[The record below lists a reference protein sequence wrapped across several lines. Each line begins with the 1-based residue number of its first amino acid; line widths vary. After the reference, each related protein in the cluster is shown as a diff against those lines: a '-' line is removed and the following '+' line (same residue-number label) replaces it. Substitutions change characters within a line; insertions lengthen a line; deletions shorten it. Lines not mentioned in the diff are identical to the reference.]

1 MDAILTSRR
10 WEVWES
16 HGKPS
21 IFIENSWIFMK
32 NDGFSLFSR
41 LPSFGWEVLHPPP
54 KVMCEDMHNQYLRSR
69 AQLGGW
75 PNSLGTRENS
85 IMVRHHGRASSAR
98 SRKVSRGHGYLP
110 RAGKRVAAAQRK
122 GPDFLNHIRGSS
134 HDKCQEQTFEG
145 VNRTFFQVP
154 KKHKQP
160 LPENSTL
167 SHREKNGRG
176 ASDDHLLGGPW

>member
-1 MDAILTSRR
+1 
-10 WEVWES
+10 
-16 HGKPS
+16 
-21 IFIENSWIFMK
+21 MK

-75 PNSLGTRENS
+75 PNSLETRENS

-98 SRKVSRGHGYLP
+98 SRKVSCGHGYLP

-134 HDKCQEQTFEG
+134 HDKCQVTSVFHVVPYARLSGRPSHSGPVRCG
-145 VNRTFFQVP
+145 VWSGSSFAWPGFGSSAGS
-154 KKHKQP
+154 
-160 LPENSTL
+160 STL
-167 SHREKNGRG
+167 LGVELEAWLSG
-176 ASDDHLLGGPW
+176 ATSRRTESGFRSKTP

>member
-1 MDAILTSRR
+1 
-10 WEVWES
+10 
-16 HGKPS
+16 
-21 IFIENSWIFMK
+21 MK

-54 KVMCEDMHNQYLRSR
+54 RVMCEDMHNQYLRSR

-110 RAGKRVAAAQRK
+110 RAGKRVAAAQPDKMSLRNTQTIYYPLITSISSLLPTHSYLIRNSILNIERSTATRPFRK
-122 GPDFLNHIRGSS
+122 AGCGGRPHGPVPTRPRGENGSIAPDPRRVS
-134 HDKCQEQTFEG
+134 AQ
-145 VNRTFFQVP
+145 RT
-154 KKHKQP
+154 KATR
-160 LPENSTL
+160 N
-167 SHREKNGRG
+167 
-176 ASDDHLLGGPW
+176 

>member
-1 MDAILTSRR
+1 
-10 WEVWES
+10 
-16 HGKPS
+16 
-21 IFIENSWIFMK
+21 MK

-98 SRKVSRGHGYLP
+98 SRKVSCGHGYLP

-145 VNRTFFQVP
+145 VNRTFFDWP
-154 KKHKQP
+154 KTPRNSCPREAKRWGP
-160 LPENSTL
+160 LSST
-167 SHREKNGRG
+167 RRIRARFRRWGRPRVTRPRRPIG
-176 ASDDHLLGGPW
+176 RTTPSADG